1 MLWFV
6 DPDLK
11 WTYLDPTLARPIPQV
26 CHFRH
31 ELEEQLAGEEDED
44 EPAPGPTQGIRVERD
59 DRRW

>member
-1 MLWFV
+1 MLRFV

-26 CHFRH
+26 CHG
-31 ELEEQLAGEEDED
+31 LEEQLADEEDED

>member
-6 DPDLK
+6 DPGLK
-11 WTYLDPTLARPIPQV
+11 WTDLDPTLARPSP
-26 CHFRH
+26 RSAMAAMSW
-31 ELEEQLAGEEDED
+31 EEQLAGEEDED